1 MDDKTYEEVIPTK
14 EIGVTGEILKKNLQK
29 TLENHKVTITVDQMS
44 ILNILLIKD
53 KITMQEISD
62 KNHRDNSATT
72 RIVDIL
78 ERKGYVQRQR
88 SDKDRRVCLIKL
100 TSEGKK
106 EVIKAKKTGKTYTN
120 EVIKGVNAKE
130 LEIAMKVIK
139 KIRQNALKFGN

>member
-62 KNHRDNSATT
+62 KSHRDNSATT

-88 SDKDRRVCLIKL
+88 SNKDRRVCLIKL